1 MNWNAWPSVLWV
13 EGVNYYFDSSIPAQ
27 TKHAFLD
34 AAKQW
39 ESHTCINFT
48 ENPTAFDRVK
58 VSSLSGCYSHV
69 GRIGG
74 EQVLSLG
81 NGCGASYI
89 AAHEIGHLLGFIH
102 THSRYDRDNF
112 VKVVWKYIEPGHNGD
127 YGKYI
132 PKTNDNFGLLY
143 DYGSIMHYAA
153 AE

>member
-13 EGVNYYFDSSIPAQ
+13 EGVNYYFDSSIRKHWLRRASLKLQWKDSMQIISAAQ

-48 ENPTAFDRVK
+48 ENPAASDRVK

-74 EQVLSLG
+74 EQ
-81 NGCGASYI
+81 
-89 AAHEIGHLLGFIH
+89 
-102 THSRYDRDNF
+102 
-112 VKVVWKYIEPGHNGD
+112 PGHNGD